1 MVVLSITDLQAKLIY
16 RALKEF
22 TDIIWDEPEII
33 GINVDGF
40 ESDQESDAAVMYYI
54 NTNINTIVDQINKQ
68 IKK

>member
-16 RALKEF
+16 RALKEL

-33 GINVDGF
+33 GINVDEF
-40 ESDQESDAAVMYYI
+40 ESDQESDAAVMAYI
-54 NTNINTIVDQINKQ
+54 NTNINTIVNQINEQ